1 MSQQLLP
8 YQISNVSSTGMT
20 ALSGLPTY
28 LDLAEVARL
37 SESVKRHLSVRAQGW
52 CDDEVVRALVLLKL
66 AGGDCV
72 ADIDALEGDE
82 GLCRVVAKARW
93 HGLSRGERR
102 ERERRWRKEK
112 KRSFPSPS
120 AIFRYLSVFHSES
133 EESNRVQGKAF
144 IPKRNDYLKGLDLV
158 VRDLVAFQQ
167 KRSLQRQA
175 TLDMDATVVESTKKQ
190 ALFSYKGYRAY
201 QPLTTYWFEQDLV
214 LHSEFRDGNV
224 PAGHEQLRVLKD
236 SLAALPE
243 GVEEVFLRSDTAGYQ
258 KELLRYC
265 AEGKNEQFG
274 VIGFAIGADVTQ
286 ELRKAIQEVEET
298 EWHNLSGSHS
308 NQQWAEVCFVPN
320 WVGHRKRGP
329 AYRYVAV
336 REPLRQPSLP
346 GMEQPELPFPVAE
359 MQSVRYKVT
368 AIVTNRALPGE
379 ELIVWYRQRC
389 GASEQAHAVLKDDLG
404 GAGLPS
410 ASFGEN
416 AAWWALT
423 VLAYN
428 LNTLMKR
435 LVLGGT
441 WVDKR
446 LKAIRYHFI
455 NIAGRVW
462 EHART
467 LWIGVSQS
475 HPSNELLHLARQRI
489 ALLAEPSG

>member
-8 YQISNVSSTGMT
+8 YQFSNAGNAGMT

-28 LDLAEVARL
+28 LDLAGVARL
-37 SESVKRHLSVRAQGW
+37 SESVQRHISLRTQGW
-52 CDDEVVRALVLLKL
+52 SDDEMVRALVLLKL

-72 ADIDALEGDE
+72 ADIDVLEGDE
-82 GLCRVVAKARW
+82 GLCRVVTKARW
-93 HGLSRGERR
+93 HGFSRRERR
-102 ERERRWRKEK
+102 ERERRWRKER

-120 AIFRYLSVFHSES
+120 AIFRYLSGFHSES
-133 EESNRVQGKAF
+133 EESNRREGKAF
-144 IPKRNDYLKGLDLV
+144 IPKRNGHLKGLDLV

-167 KRSLQRQA
+167 KRSVQRQA
-175 TLDMDATVVESTKKQ
+175 TLDMDATLVESSKKQ
-190 ALFSYKGYRAY
+190 ALFGYKGYRAY
-201 QPLTTYWFEQDLV
+201 QPLTTYWFEQDMV

-236 SLAALPE
+236 SLAAVPA

-265 AEGKNEQFG
+265 AEGNNERFG
-274 VIGFAIGADVTQ
+274 VIGFAIGADVGQ
-286 ELRKAIQEVEET
+286 DLRKAIEEVEES
-298 EWHNLSGSHS
+298 EWHRMPCSHS
-308 NQQWAEVCFVPN
+308 GQQWAEICYVPG
-320 WVGHRKRGP
+320 WAGHSKHGP
-329 AYRYVAV
+329 SYRYVAV

-346 GMEQPELPFPVAE
+346 GMEQPDLPFPVAD
-359 MQSVRYKVT
+359 MKSVRYKVT
-368 AIVTNRALPGE
+368 AIVTNRELPAE
-379 ELIVWYRQRC
+379 KLITWYRERC

-435 LVLGGT
+435 LVLGGE
-441 WVDKR
+441 WVKKR
-446 LKAIRYHFI
+446 LKAVRYHFI
-455 NIAGRVW
+455 NVAGRVW
-462 EHART
+462 EHARV
-467 LWIGVSQS
+467 LWIGVSHS
-475 HPSNELLHLARQRI
+475 HPSAELLNRARQRI
-489 ALLAEPSG
+489 EQLAEPSG